1 MRKGRWSLKFKAG
14 LYVGFFT
21 IFFII
26 TLMVAVWLPSASAL
40 NATIIP

>member
-26 TLMVAVWLPSASAL
+26 TLMVAWLPSASAL
-40 NATIIP
+40 TATIIP